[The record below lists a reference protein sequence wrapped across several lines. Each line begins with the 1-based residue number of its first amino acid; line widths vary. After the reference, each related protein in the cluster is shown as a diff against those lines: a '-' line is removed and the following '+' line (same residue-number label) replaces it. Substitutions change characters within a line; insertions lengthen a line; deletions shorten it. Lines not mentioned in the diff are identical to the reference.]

1 MSTQSHRLMGIL
13 NVTPDSFFDG
23 GRYAEV
29 ERAVLRAEQMVAA
42 GADIIDIGGEST
54 RPGAPAVSEEDELRR
69 VIPVIQ
75 ALRQRGVVVPIS
87 IDTRKARVAS
97 QALAAGATLL
107 NDVSGFRDP
116 EMQDVAATSLAE
128 LCIMHMQG
136 DPQSMQSAP
145 HYEKG
150 VVYAIMHWLEGQ
162 VKMLVEKGV
171 SPSRIILDPGIGFGK
186 TVAHNIEIL
195 QNLRTLK
202 SLGFPVLLGASR
214 KSFTAKILNEVA
226 GNVAKNNIVK
236 SLSGPL
242 SATLTVNTLA
252 LMAGVDI
259 IRVHDIKEH
268 RELIDFI
275 SYIKTAKRTIYSS

>member
-1 MSTQSHRLMGIL
+1 MGIL

-23 GRYAEV
+23 GCYAEV

-54 RPGAPAVSEEDELRR
+54 RPGAPAVSEEEELRR

-97 QALAAGATLL
+97 QALAAGATLI

-116 EMQDVAATSLAE
+116 EMQDVAAASLAE

-150 VVYAIMHWLEGQ
+150 VVYAIMQWLEGQ

-171 SPSRIILDPGIGFGK
+171 RPSRIILDPGIGFGK

-259 IRVHDIKEH
+259 IRVHDIEEH

-275 SYIKTAKRTIYSS
+275 SYIKTAPEEYTVDTV